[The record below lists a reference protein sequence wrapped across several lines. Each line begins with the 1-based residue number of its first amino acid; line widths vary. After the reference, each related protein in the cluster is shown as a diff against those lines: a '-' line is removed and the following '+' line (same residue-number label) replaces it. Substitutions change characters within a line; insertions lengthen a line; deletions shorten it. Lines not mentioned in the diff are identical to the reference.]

1 LDDALAN
8 PPILAISFP
17 RLPAGSAA
25 RMSRFAVGGIRG
37 LVVGASAALL
47 LAFHAGRAEA
57 CTRAVYLGP
66 NGAVITARSMDWQDD
81 IGTNLWILPRGIHR
95 SGEAGPH
102 SVEWSAK
109 YGSVVASGYDVSTTD
124 GMNEKGLDANLLWLV
139 ESRYPEPKSDKP
151 GLAISLWAQYVLDN
165 FATVAEAV
173 DALGQEPFVVITDK
187 VPGQNRLATLHLSM
201 SDATGDSAIIE
212 YIEGK
217 QVIHHDRKYQVMTNS
232 PAFDKQLALDEYWKG
247 IGGTVMLPGTNR
259 AADRFARAS
268 FYINAIPKQEDPDLA
283 VASVF
288 GVIRNASVPYG
299 ITTPDEPNISS
310 TRWRTVA
317 DHKRLIY
324 FFESALT
331 PNTFWVDLKG
341 VDFSGETGKV
351 MKLDLGANQR
361 SIYSGDALKDFK
373 PAKPF
378 KFLGL

>member
-1 LDDALAN
+1 
-8 PPILAISFP
+8 
-17 RLPAGSAA
+17 
-25 RMSRFAVGGIRG
+25 
-37 LVVGASAALL
+37 
-47 LAFHAGRAEA
+47 
-57 CTRAVYLGP
+57 
-66 NGAVITARSMDWQDD
+66 
-81 IGTNLWILPRGIHR
+81 
-95 SGEAGPH
+95 
-102 SVEWSAK
+102 
-109 YGSVVASGYDVSTTD
+109 
-124 GMNEKGLDANLLWLV
+124 
-139 ESRYPEPKSDKP
+139 
-151 GLAISLWAQYVLDN
+151 
-165 FATVAEAV
+165 
-173 DALGQEPFVVITDK
+173 
-187 VPGQNRLATLHLSM
+187 
-201 SDATGDSAIIE
+201 
-212 YIEGK
+212 
-217 QVIHHDRKYQVMTNS
+217 
-232 PAFDKQLALDEYWKG
+232 
-247 IGGTVMLPGTNR
+247 MLPGTNR

>member
-1 LDDALAN
+1 MLGALA
-8 PPILAISFP
+8 
-17 RLPAGSAA
+17 
-25 RMSRFAVGGIRG
+25 V
-37 LVVGASAALL
+37 L
-47 LAFHAGRAEA
+47 LAFSAGHAKA

-66 NGAVITARSMDWQDD
+66 NGSVITARSMDWQDD

-95 SGEAGPH
+95 TGEAGPH

-109 YGSVVASGYDVSTTD
+109 YGSIVASGYDVSTTD

-165 FATVAEAV
+165 FATVAEAI
-173 DALGQEPFVVITDK
+173 DALSQEPFIVVTDK
-187 VPGQNRLATLHLSM
+187 VPGQNREATLHLSM

-232 PAFDKQLALDEYWKG
+232 PTFDKQLALDEYWKG

-268 FYINAIPKQEDPDLA
+268 FYINAIPKHEDPDLA

-288 GVIRNASVPYG
+288 GVIRNVSVPYG

-331 PNTFWVDLKG
+331 PNTFWVDLKR
-341 VDFSGETGKV
+341 VDFSSETGKV

-373 PAKPF
+373 EAKPF